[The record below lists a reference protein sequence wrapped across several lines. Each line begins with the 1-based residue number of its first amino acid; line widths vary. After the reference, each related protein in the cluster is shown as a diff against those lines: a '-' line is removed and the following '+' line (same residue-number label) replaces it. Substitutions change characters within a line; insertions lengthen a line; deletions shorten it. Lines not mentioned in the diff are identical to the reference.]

1 MSVAKLG
8 IHEEKKS
15 TYFDK
20 NIEASERQDL
30 IGTLELQYP
39 WNKEMI
45 AQFYSTLFF
54 QKGNH
59 TLQWMIDER
68 RCVVSIAKFADH
80 ICMRARFARSKRLHN
95 ENALTKEEMVFMYV
109 PGVAAKPP
117 STTNFLP
124 ELDIPYTI
132 F

>member
-15 TYFDK
+15 TYFVK
-20 NIEASERQDL
+20 NIEVAERQDL
-30 IGTLELQYP
+30 IGTLEFQYP

-54 QKGNH
+54 QKGNQ

-68 RCVVSIAKFADH
+68 RCVVSIAEFADH
-80 ICMRARFARSKRLHN
+80 ICMRAQFARSKRLHN
-95 ENALTKEEMVFMYV
+95 ENALTKEEMIFMYV
-109 PGVAAKPP
+109 PGAAAKPP
-117 STTNFLP
+117 SITNFLP